1 MGIKRS
7 RYEFDFLGNK
17 AELKHLIDSFLNHFE
32 FSLTR
37 KDNEEFYKTP
47 STIDGTKAF
56 RYSLVNN
63 KLVIEAWLISGA
75 GDMAVDGIYSIFSK
89 NYKESLDLLFKRI
102 GDLNKKAV
110 ESGYAERQEAKEN
123 QEAQELMMKK
133 KAIREKRRTKNSD
146 ISLLMA
152 FISLLLALTG
162 YTFVVGFMILAIYF
176 AIMGWKSKRRYES
189 ILAIIL
195 TALAI
200 VILVIKIFA

>member
-17 AELKHLIDSFLNHFE
+17 LELKHLIDSFLNHFE